1 MIKFQ
6 FFAASDPRAPSWDH
20 RPGSQAALDP
30 FGNID
35 APATA
40 KAIWEDS
47 LAWMKGAPSPTRAV
61 LDAAQLSALVET
73 VKTPSVEQEQ
83 ARIGAAYTLGQSAKG
98 GDDRALEFLFRALLT
113 PGKVEVRTTDRQG
126 GKFAGIVGD
135 PGDQILAMNRAG
147 VWGLAAAGHAATS
160 RLVAMLGSE
169 DVAVLQR
176 AAHALAESAELPDR
190 ASVAGL
196 GAAMRRLRASIDL
209 ESEGLSLE
217 DVKSEWR
224 QAVFASREYQMR
236 RRRPEWMALDIV
248 AQALW
253 TVTQRAVAKQA
264 VEVYTDAKAVLSE
277 FIKQDLNLPP
287 QTRMNAAYAFIS
299 LSTAPWGIEDRSQL
313 LAELGAL
320 TNDDDRYVMAAAVEA
335 VRRLTAL
342 ASPFTSDPAVLYG
355 TAARHAVEARWC
367 PVTNA
372 TAPF

>member
-1 MIKFQ
+1 M
-6 FFAASDPRAPSWDH
+6 
-20 RPGSQAALDP
+20 
-30 FGNID
+30 
-35 APATA
+35 
-40 KAIWEDS
+40 
-47 LAWMKGAPSPTRAV
+47 
-61 LDAAQLSALVET
+61 
-73 VKTPSVEQEQ
+73 
-83 ARIGAAYTLGQSAKG
+83 
-98 GDDRALEFLFRALLT
+98 
-113 PGKVEVRTTDRQG
+113 EVRTTDRQG

-160 RLVAMLGSE
+160 RLVAMLGYE

-176 AAHALAESAELPDR
+176 AAHALAESAEFPDC
-190 ASVAGL
+190 ATVAGL

-342 ASPFTSDPAVLYG
+342 A
-355 TAARHAVEARWC
+355 
-367 PVTNA
+367 
-372 TAPF
+372 